1 VAKDCCTIDY
11 DEHFNAEDARRDV
24 LEYRAHGPD
33 GSTRRLLDALIAQ
46 GATSGTLL
54 DIGGGVGV
62 IQLELLEAGM
72 TSSLDVDAS
81 APFIAAA
88 RAEAEERGLGDRTSY
103 RHGDFVALADSVE
116 PADVVTLDRVI
127 CCYPDAVRLVSRS
140 AERARR
146 LYGLVYPVNRWP
158 LRLAAWLINLTRR
171 RDDFR
176 MYVHEDQLVDRLARD
191 AGLEQRYR
199 HAGWIWQTVVY
210 ARVSPSTAATAAAS

>member
-1 VAKDCCTIDY
+1 MGKDCCAIDY

-72 TSSLDVDAS
+72 TSSVDVDAS

-158 LRLAAWLINLTRR
+158 LR
-171 RDDFR
+171 
-176 MYVHEDQLVDRLARD
+176 
-191 AGLEQRYR
+191 
-199 HAGWIWQTVVY
+199 
-210 ARVSPSTAATAAAS
+210 